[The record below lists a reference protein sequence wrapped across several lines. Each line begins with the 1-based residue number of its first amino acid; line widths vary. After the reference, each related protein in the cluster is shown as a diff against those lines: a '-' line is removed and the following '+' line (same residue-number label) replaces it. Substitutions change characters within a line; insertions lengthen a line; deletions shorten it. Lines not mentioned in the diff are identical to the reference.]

1 MNSRQSK
8 IVFLSLSA
16 LLAIFCLGYLRYT
29 WTSAIN
35 TVSDRALLIGRTSAT
50 TLNGEMFKQL
60 RGISED
66 AGTIAY
72 DSIKLRLSNL
82 ISADPGIRFA
92 YILTQR
98 DGKIYFMADSEPM
111 DSVDYSPPGQE
122 YTEANQETREPF
134 TTGQALVS
142 QPSADRWGKWVSI
155 FVPMKNP
162 DTGEIRA
169 VFGLDYPAQNWN
181 KEAISRTTEA
191 GVIVVGLFLLLFA
204 FYTVLTSG
212 RKARTEGNRL
222 KSLLASMNDL
232 VFVLDTKLVFLEYHQ
247 PSSSELFIPP
257 ESFIGKSFDKVGFP
271 NPAFG
276 ILKKALLEALRT
288 NTMTMAE
295 YSLDL
300 PTGKLWFEVHITSLL
315 DGIGKPIGLT
325 CVAHN
330 ISKRKLAQEQLQ
342 FKTMI
347 LEAESEASIDGI
359 LVVNGQ
365 RQTVMTNKRF
375 GEIWKIP
382 PEIAATADDKKRLDF
397 VQSQLKDPVTFNQKV
412 EYLYTH
418 PNETSR
424 DVVEF
429 ADGRYFDRY
438 SAPLIGPDGKP
449 DGRIWFFR
457 DITREKEIDTM
468 KSEFVSVASHQL
480 KTPLAGIKWV
490 SELLLGDKIIKPNEK
505 QVEYL
510 KDIQT
515 SNNRML
521 KLVGDL
527 LDVSHIETGRKFNIE
542 KKETDVAELVAIAIK
557 TNQALADT
565 KKIKIILCQGAPKT
579 LLLNIDGEK
588 IQQVFENLIN
598 NAIKYSK
605 DGGQVEVG
613 CEHKPNE
620 TVFSIKDQGIGIP
633 EKQQDKVF
641 QKFFRGENALT
652 QATDGTGL
660 GLYIAKA
667 IVEAHGGKIW
677 FESVENQG
685 TTFYFSLSTK

>member
-1 MNSRQSK
+1 MNQRQLK
-8 IVFLSLSA
+8 AAFLSLSV
-16 LLAIFCLGYLRYT
+16 LLVIFGIGYLRYT
-29 WTSAIN
+29 WISAVD
-35 TVSDRALLIGRTSAT
+35 TVSNRALLIGKTSAT
-50 TLNGEMFKQL
+50 TLNGEMFKKL
-60 RGISED
+60 RGTSED
-66 AGTIAY
+66 VGTIAY
-72 DSIKLRLSNL
+72 ESIKLRLSNL
-82 ISADPGIRFA
+82 ISANPGIRFA
-92 YILTQR
+92 YILAQR
-98 DGKIYFMADSEPM
+98 ADKIYFLADSEPV
-111 DSVDYSPPGQE
+111 DSADYSPPGQE
-122 YTEANQETREPF
+122 YTEADQETWESF
-134 TTGQALVS
+134 VIGQALVS
-142 QPSADRWGKWVSI
+142 KPSTDRWGTWVSI
-155 FVPMKNP
+155 FVPMRNP
-162 DTGEIRA
+162 DTGEVAA
-169 VFGLDYPAQNWN
+169 VFGLDYPAENWN
-181 KEAISRTTEA
+181 NEAISRTTEA
-191 GVIVVGLFLLLFA
+191 GVIMLVSLLLLFA
-204 FYTVLTSG
+204 FYTVLISG

-247 PSSSELFIPP
+247 PSSSELFVPP
-257 ESFIGKSFDKVGFP
+257 ESFIGKSFDNVGFP

-276 ILKKALLEALRT
+276 ILKKALLEALQT
-288 NTMTMAE
+288 NKMVMTE
-295 YSLDL
+295 YYLDL
-300 PTGKLWFEVHITSLL
+300 PTGKSWFEVHITSLV
-315 DGIGKPIGLT
+315 DGSGKTVGLT

-359 LVVNGQ
+359 LVVNSR
-365 RQTVMTNKRF
+365 RQTVMANKRF

-382 PEIAATADDKKRLDF
+382 PEIAATVDDKKRLDF
-397 VQSQLKDPVTFNQKV
+397 VQSQLKDPAAFNQKV

-418 PNETSR
+418 PNEVSR
-424 DVVEF
+424 DVIEF
-429 ADGRYFDRY
+429 VDGRYFDRH
-438 SAPLIGPDGKP
+438 SAPLIGPDGKS

-480 KTPLAGIKWV
+480 KTPLAGIKWI
-490 SELLLGDKIIKPNEK
+490 SELLLGDKIVKPNKK

-515 SNNRML
+515 NNDRML

-542 KKETDVAELVAIAIK
+542 KKETDIPALVSMAIK
-557 TNQALADT
+557 ANQQLADG
-565 KKIKIILCQGAPKT
+565 KKIKIILCQGAPKQ
-579 LLLNIDGEK
+579 LMLNVDGDK
-588 IQQVFENLIN
+588 IGQVFGNLIN

-613 CEHKPNE
+613 CKHKPNE
-620 TVFSIKDQGIGIP
+620 TIFSIKDQGIGIP

-685 TTFYFSLSTK
+685 TTFYFSLPNK